1 MKGKA
6 DVNAIENIG
15 KAGVFAVVFG
25 LLAALFAAWWDN
37 GPDAIWPSQH
47 PVLFGGIFA
56 AAVFVIGLL
65 VIIAVNTSRSGRSV
79 NAL

>member
-6 DVNAIENIG
+6 DVNAIDDIG
-15 KAGVFAVVFG
+15 KSGVFAGVFGV
-25 LLAALFAAWWDN
+25 LAAVSAAWWDN
-37 GPDAIWPSQH
+37 GPEAIWPSQH
-47 PVLFGGIFA
+47 PLLFGGIFA
-56 AAVFVIGLL
+56 VAVFVIGLL